1 MKKTIFAALIL
12 STALT
17 HAASVLPSS
26 LRTDG
31 KTVQKAFARA
41 ADSAQQCTVRVY
53 HGSKMVLGTVVSE
66 DGLII
71 CKNSEFTTGAR
82 DSSRVI
88 VKFTHTNRPY
98 RGKVVARDNTLDI
111 VIVDINRK
119 TDPGFEWGDSEGLN
133 HGTWLVAGTSDAPP
147 KVGVRGGVL
156 SANTREIKKAAGV
169 IGVILGNGSKDIGGV
184 QVRDLAKE
192 GPAQEAGVK
201 KGDVITAI
209 NGKEVFETPKLM
221 EMIREYDPGTKL
233 KVSIK
238 RSGKNMTFNITLGY
252 RNIVYKDMK
261 SRNDR
266 MSKTVSVRRTG
277 FKSILQHDISLA
289 TTDMGG
295 PLFDLEGK
303 LVGINIA
310 KANRVEFFAI
320 PADAIQ
326 QMLKDNAKVI
336 SEARED

>member
-1 MKKTIFAALIL
+1 MKKILIAALLL
-12 STALT
+12 SITLAP
-17 HAASVLPSS
+17 AASSLPQH

-31 KTVQKAFARA
+31 KGVQKAFASA
-41 ADSAQQCTVRVY
+41 ADAAQKCTVRVY
-53 HGSKMVLGTVVSE
+53 HGSKLVLGTVVSD

-71 CKNSEFTTGAR
+71 CKNSEFSTTRPG
-82 DSSRVI
+82 RVV

-98 RGKVVARDNTLDI
+98 RAKVVARDSEHDL
-111 VIVDINRK
+111 VIIDINRK
-119 TDPGFEWGDSEGLN
+119 TDPGFEWGDSEGLV
-133 HGTWLVAGTSDAPP
+133 HGTWLVAGTSDSPP

-169 IGVILGNGSKDIGGV
+169 IGVILGNGSKKIGGV

-192 GPAQEAGVK
+192 GPAVKAGVK
-201 KGDVITAI
+201 KNDVITAI
-209 NGKEVFETPKLM
+209 NGEEVFETAKLM
-221 EMIREYDPGTKL
+221 DIIKSHDPGAKL

-238 RSGKNMTFNITLGY
+238 RGDKKMDFNITLGY

-261 SRNDR
+261 SRNDK
-266 MSKTVSVRRTG
+266 MSKKVSVRRTG

-320 PADAIQ
+320 PAAAIRQ
-326 QMLKDNAKVI
+326 VLKDKADEIAK
-336 SEARED
+336 AREE

>member
-1 MKKTIFAALIL
+1 MKKILI
-12 STALT
+12 TALLFSVT
-17 HAASVLPSS
+17 IAPAASSLPQH

-31 KTVQKAFARA
+31 KGVQKAFASA
-41 ADSAQQCTVRVY
+41 ADAAQKCTVRVF
-53 HGSKMVLGTVVSE
+53 HGSKLVLGTVVSD

-71 CKNSEFTTGAR
+71 CKNSEFSTTTPGKVR
-82 DSSRVI
+82 
-88 VKFTHTNRPY
+88 VKFTDERRFHRA
-98 RGKVVARDNTLDI
+98 KVVARDNEHDL
-111 VIVDINRK
+111 VILDINRE
-119 TDPGFEWGDSEGLN
+119 TDPGFEWGNSTGLV
-133 HGTWLVAGTSDAPP
+133 HGTWLVAGTSDSPP

-169 IGVILGNGSKDIGGV
+169 IGVILGNASKKIGGV

-192 GPAQEAGVK
+192 GPAAKAGVK
-201 KGDVITAI
+201 KNDVITAI
-209 NGKEVFETPKLM
+209 NGEEVFVTAKLM
-221 EMIREYDPGTKL
+221 EIIKSYDPGAKL

-238 RSGKNMTFNITLGY
+238 RGDKKMNFNITLGY

-261 SRNDR
+261 SRNDK

-320 PADAIQ
+320 PAAAIRQ
-326 QMLKDNAKVI
+326 VLEDKADEIAK
-336 SEARED
+336 AREE